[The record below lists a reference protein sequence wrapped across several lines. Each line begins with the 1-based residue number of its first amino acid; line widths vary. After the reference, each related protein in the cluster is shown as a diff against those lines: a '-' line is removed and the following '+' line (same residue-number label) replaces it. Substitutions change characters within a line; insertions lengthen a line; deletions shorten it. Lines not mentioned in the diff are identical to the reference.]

1 MAERKMLKAQILNL
15 FDKALDD
22 MYFQPFTKDET
33 ASKELCQEL
42 LNTIN
47 SEYGITDTNIL
58 YKKIAHML
66 DKIQELNY
74 NEFLLVY
81 SPDKIISNRKL
92 LNKLYDITE

>member
-1 MAERKMLKAQILNL
+1 
-15 FDKALDD
+15 
-22 MYFQPFTKDET
+22 
-33 ASKELCQEL
+33 
-42 LNTIN
+42 
-47 SEYGITDTNIL
+47 
-58 YKKIAHML
+58 ML